1 MEKEMKNEEIKRKAK
16 EWFASYTANSE
27 DCIKGGAYL
36 SCGRIV

>member
-1 MEKEMKNEEIKRKAK
+1 MEKEMKSEEIKRKAK
-16 EWFASYTANSE
+16 EWFASYAGSK